1 MTNKQVKKATKQLI
15 SVGNI
20 DLPTKIETVEDL
32 IDLRNKI
39 DDALKKAKQD
49 LVSYMVE
56 QGEEKLET
64 EDFSIRV
71 WNETRVSCPD
81 AKKVPKK
88 YLKEVEIDNI
98 LERDGKY
105 YQLQGNTDLVK
116 NELVVGGELPKGF
129 EVKKIQKASLKVGG
143 KTV

>member
-49 LVSYMVE
+49 LVGYMVE

-81 AKKVPKK
+81 VKKVSKK

-116 NELVVGGELPKGF
+116 NELVIGGELPKGF